1 MITINIGQQFSRFP
15 SGRYEKNGSTSGE
28 AFRKRLL
35 EPALRQK
42 SESVRIVMDDTIG
55 YGSSFL
61 EEAFGGLV
69 RVSGFDANDLLSRL
83 SVDTVDESLKLEVKE
98 YIQSALSVNQHR

>member
-28 AFRKRLL
+28 AFRKNLL
-35 EPALRQK
+35 EPALRRNG
-42 SESVRIVMDDTIG
+42 ESIRVVMDGTIG

-69 RVSGFDANDLLSRL
+69 RVAGFNANDIVSRL
-83 SVDTVDESLKLEVKE
+83 DFDTQDESLRLEIKE
-98 YIQSALSVNQHR
+98 YIEAAALASQAP

>member
-15 SGRYEKNGSTSGE
+15 SGRYEINGSTSGE

-35 EPALRQK
+35 EPALRQAG
-42 SESVRIVMDDTIG
+42 ESVTIVMDGTIG

-69 RVSGFDANDLLSRL
+69 RVSGFDAKELLDRL
-83 SVDTVDESLKLEVKE
+83 TIDTVDDSLKLEVKE
-98 YIQSALSVNQHR
+98 YIQTAVSVVRNR